1 MEIAVIPIDESHIPK
16 VQGLIAG
23 YLSSS
28 NAVDESDPSPKQLEQ
43 CEQLL
48 YRFTND
54 SSAYCYLAKQDQE
67 YIGFIIL
74 SWSFSI
80 SKGYPVLRIE
90 ALYSSAKH
98 RNKGIG
104 RKLMEHYDRSPGDV
118 EGQEHV
124 PFEVAIIA
132 AFLFYRYKILSQA
145 KDKNLY
151 RLPYWTRTCSYCRL
165 GV

>member
-1 MEIAVIPIDESHIPK
+1 MEIAIIPLDESHIPK
-16 VQGLIAG
+16 VKGLIAG
-23 YLSSS
+23 YLNSS

-43 CEQLL
+43 CEQIL

-54 SSAYCYLAKQDQE
+54 SSAYCYLAKQDHE

-104 RKLMEHYDRSPGDV
+104 RKLMEH
-118 EGQEHV
+118 
-124 PFEVAIIA
+124 AINLAISNKA
-132 AFLFYRYKILSQA
+132 TRLQLETDDDNAPARTLYKQLGFKLIQGKGVYMSFL
-145 KDKNLY
+145 
-151 RLPYWTRTCSYCRL
+151 
-165 GV
+165 

>member
-1 MEIAVIPIDESHIPK
+1 MGGSLLEITIIPLDESHIPK
-16 VQGLIAG
+16 VKGLIAG
-23 YLSSS
+23 YLNSSS
-28 NAVDESDPSPKQLEQ
+28 NPVDELNPSPKQLEQ
-43 CEQLL
+43 CEQIL

-54 SSAYCYLAKQDQE
+54 SSAYCYLAKKDRE

-104 RKLMEHYDRSPGDV
+104 RKLMEH
-118 EGQEHV
+118 
-124 PFEVAIIA
+124 AIKLAISNKA
-132 AFLFYRYKILSQA
+132 IRLQLETDDDNAPARTLYKQLGFKLIQGKGVYMSFL
-145 KDKNLY
+145 
-151 RLPYWTRTCSYCRL
+151 
-165 GV
+165 